1 MAYLLL
7 CRMPLEDLP
16 RQTYLSSDK
25 HKPQTDSLA
34 NDSEGSFFPWKVKTL
49 SAIGEESSSQPR
61 EDRCGELSV
70 ELG

>member
-1 MAYLLL
+1 MTSLLL
-7 CRMPLEDLP
+7 CKTPLEDLS

-25 HKPQTDSLA
+25 HKPQTDNLA
-34 NDSEGSFFPWKVKTL
+34 NDTEGSFFPWKVKTL

-61 EDRCGELSV
+61 EDRCSKLSM